1 MCHNFERTYNNQRE
15 DPMTHKKYSQKSL
28 PWQVLILIGLA
39 IFHISSFAEMKPKI
53 YKVIDSVCDL
63 SEQEIATGGQFV
75 CHYICRDEGKSKA
88 AVVYSNSGSG
98 KCRTP
103 IPRKIKVAVEE
114 VKKVE
119 PPKGH

>member
-1 MCHNFERTYNNQRE
+1 
-15 DPMTHKKYSQKSL
+15 MTHTTRNPKIPTLRFIVFFAVALLCAS
-28 PWQVLILIGLA
+28 V
-39 IFHISSFAEMKPKI
+39 FAEMKPKT
-53 YKVIDSVCDL
+53 YKVIDTQCDIA
-63 SEQEIATGGQFV
+63 EQEIATGGQFV

-88 AVVYSNSGSG
+88 AVVYSNSGVG

-103 IPRKIKVAVEE
+103 IPRKIKVPVEA

>member
-1 MCHNFERTYNNQRE
+1 
-15 DPMTHKKYSQKSL
+15 MTQPTHPSKS
-28 PWQVLILIGLA
+28 PAWHILLLAALA
-39 IFHISSFAEMKPKI
+39 ILPALSFAQMKPKI
-53 YKVIDSVCDL
+53 YKVIDTQCDI

-98 KCRTP
+98 KCRSP
-103 IPRKIKVAVEE
+103 IPRKIKVPVED

>member
-1 MCHNFERTYNNQRE
+1 MTQSTHPSKSPAWLLLLLAAGAVVPISTY
-15 DPMTHKKYSQKSL
+15 
-28 PWQVLILIGLA
+28 
-39 IFHISSFAEMKPKI
+39 AEMKPKI
-53 YKVIDSVCDL
+53 YKVIDTQCDI

-103 IPRKIKVAVEE
+103 IPRKIKVPVEE

>member
-1 MCHNFERTYNNQRE
+1 
-15 DPMTHKKYSQKSL
+15 MTHKSHS
-28 PWQVLILIGLA
+28 PISPAWQILVLILSAMLSIA
-39 IFHISSFAEMKPKI
+39 SFAEMKPKT

-75 CHYICRDEGKSKA
+75 CHYICRDEGHTKA

-98 KCRTP
+98 NCRTP